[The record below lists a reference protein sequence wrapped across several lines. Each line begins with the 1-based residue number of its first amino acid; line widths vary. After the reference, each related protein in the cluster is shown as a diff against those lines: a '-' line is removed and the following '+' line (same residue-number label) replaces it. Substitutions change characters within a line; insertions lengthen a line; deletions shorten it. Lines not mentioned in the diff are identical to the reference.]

1 MALDK
6 PNQRLMSLYIPHEE
20 KGTLRSV
27 LVVDQN
33 FLLGDG
39 SLNQDSNGELIENA
53 AFNLTLAI
61 ISSHAGICT
70 KTALNLIDNSS
81 W

>member
-39 SLNQDSNGELIENA
+39 SLNQDSNGELIENTS
-53 AFNLTLAI
+53 FNTGCFFLTRWHLHENC
-61 ISSHAGICT
+61 SEF
-70 KTALNLIDNSS
+70 D
-81 W
+81 